1 MVTRPITKAEA
12 RRLSQPLG
20 KPHLVGFEIENL
32 RGFRQATLDLTPD
45 LMLLVGPN
53 NSGKTSIFRLLDWLL
68 NAASEPTLRGDLSLT
83 DEEQQLLIP
92 ARNTRGGA
100 RRLVLRVKIRDGRR
114 SARFF
119 AKDGIARLRFR
130 VRSDRIYANVRPPR
144 RSETLDAEDDALELL
159 RELRDA
165 TYFRHVPAS
174 RDVASE
180 RFGKTLTTALEAR
193 LSERAVHQARA
204 GAPSEYR
211 QLKQAL
217 ASLREV
223 AETLAAPLWD
233 DVRAELMPSLARDA
247 SFRLTVDAPDL
258 VKWMARR
265 MELKL
270 VTGDHDP
277 DAVFPIEVGSGLQS
291 LLDLAMF
298 RAEAIPKGVD
308 PILAVEEPEAFLH
321 PTAQRTLAR
330 RLIADD
336 SLKLLISTHSSTFVE
351 EASYDAVA
359 LVRNH
364 VVFQP
369 PRDPEPRRAEINS
382 ALLSGQGAEMVF
394 SRGVLLV
401 EGEGDKLFFETL
413 RRRLASHDPTGS
425 LDELSIVWVGSNT
438 IFAPWIRLLEGYAND
453 GLRALEWLA
462 VADGADSASLISHA
476 FRAAHVRFPDG
487 IEQALQTVAQAAGAN
502 NQDGLVFQTRR
513 FNQAARTNDFRATLL
528 PIDLEYAALADASRA
543 TVLELNRRLGLDA
556 QDKDELLRKLG
567 SKTGAG
573 PSANSLKAPWTR
585 AAMAELLPLAELTT
599 DVQEVL
605 RRWFGMALPDAK
617 NVNDVLKAA
626 GVRISPR
633 GRN

>member
-1 MVTRPITKAEA
+1 MHAKLTKAEA

-20 KPHLVGFEIENL
+20 KPHLLGFEIENL
-32 RGFRQATLDLTPD
+32 RGFRRATLDLAPD
-45 LMLLVGPN
+45 LLLLVGPN

-68 NAASEPTLRGDLSLT
+68 NAASEATLRGDTPLT

-92 ARNTRGGA
+92 ARKTGGGA
-100 RRLVLRVKIRDGRR
+100 RRLVLNVRLRDGRR
-114 SARFF
+114 HERFF
-119 AKDGIARLRFR
+119 ARNGLARLRFR

-144 RSETLDAEDDALELL
+144 RSETLDSEDSALQLL
-159 RELRDA
+159 RELREA

-180 RFGKTLTTALEAR
+180 RFGETLRTALEAR
-193 LSERAVHQARA
+193 LSERAVHQVLG
-204 GAPSEYR
+204 GAPTEYR

-223 AETLAAPLWD
+223 AETLAAPLWN
-233 DVRAELMPSLARDA
+233 DVRDELMPSLARDA
-247 SFRLTVDAPDL
+247 SFRLTVDAPNL
-258 VKWMARR
+258 VKWMAERI
-265 MELKL
+265 ELKL

-298 RAEAIPKGVD
+298 RSEAIPDGVD

-336 SLKLLISTHSSTFVE
+336 SIKLLVSTHSSTFVD

-369 PRDPEPRRAEINS
+369 PRDLEPRRAEINS

-413 RRRLASHDPTGS
+413 RRRLAPHDPSGS

-438 IFAPWIRLLEGYAND
+438 IFAPWIRLLEGYARD
-453 GLRALEWLA
+453 GLRPVEWLA
-462 VADGADSASLISHA
+462 VADGADSASLLGQA
-476 FRAAHVRFPDG
+476 FREAQVRLPDT
-487 IEQALQTVAQAAGAN
+487 ISQALQGVAQAAAGN
-502 NQDGLVFQTRR
+502 NQGRLVTRTR
-513 FNQAARTNDFRATLL
+513 AFNQAARTNDFRAGLI
-528 PIDLEYAALADASRA
+528 PIDLEYAALADTTAATVRAIRARLNLGAASR
-543 TVLELNRRLGLDA
+543 
-556 QDKDELLRKLG
+556 DELLRKLG
-567 SKTGAG
+567 SKHGAG
-573 PSANSLKAPWTR
+573 PSAEPLKAPWTR
-585 AAMAELLPLAELTT
+585 AAIAELLPLTELTT
-599 DVQEVL
+599 DVQDVL
-605 RRWFGMALPDAK
+605 RRWFRMALPDAK
-617 NVNDVLKAA
+617 QVNNVLRTA
-626 GVRISPR
+626 GVAVTPR
-633 GRN
+633 GGN